1 MDTDMVR
8 EEAVV
13 NALSIKNSN
22 IKGSML
28 NDEIRAPI
36 VCIHMHSVFV
46 YTYTLI

>member
-1 MDTDMVR
+1 MDTGGVR

-36 VCIHMHSVFV
+36 VYMHSVFIH
-46 YTYTLI
+46 TYTTLT